1 MNASWMKETFGN
13 EKPIVAMCHL
23 RAMKG
28 DPGFE
33 TDLSE
38 GSMEK
43 VVELARR
50 DLIALQNGGVDAVM
64 FSNEFSLPY
73 LTRTEPINAMCMARV
88 IGELRRDI
96 TVPFGVNVLWDG
108 VASIELAAATGA
120 RFVREIMSGVY
131 ASDFGLWNTNC
142 GELSRR
148 RQRIGASN
156 VKLIFNI
163 VPEAASYL
171 GNRSI
176 EDIARSTEFN
186 CRPDVICVSGLIAGA
201 NTDTQTLTRAR
212 SALKHTPLFCNTGVR
227 PENVAE
233 QLGASDGA
241 VVGTTFKYD
250 GKFEN
255 LVDEERVEAFMRR
268 VREFRGE

>member
-28 DPGFE
+28 DPNFE

-73 LTRTEPINAMCMARV
+73 LTKTEPINAMCMARV

-96 TVPFGVNVLWDG
+96 SVPFGVNVLWDG
-108 VASIELAAATGA
+108 IASVELAAATGA
-120 RFVREIMSGVY
+120 KFVREIMSGVY

-142 GELSRR
+142 GELARHRR
-148 RQRIGASN
+148 RIGASD

-163 VPEAASYL
+163 VPEAAAYI
-171 GNRSI
+171 GNRTI

-186 CRPDVICVSGLIAGA
+186 CQPDVICVSGLIAGE
-201 NTDTQTLTRAR
+201 NTDTQILTRAK

-233 QLGASDGA
+233 QLGAADGA
-241 VVGTTFKYD
+241 VVGTTFKHD

-255 LVDEERVEAFMRR
+255 TVDEARVSAFMKK